1 MVGVFGAAAVFEMRF
16 CFAFPFLCHYC
27 CRCCAFVTLLQHEAW
42 SNVPKV
48 APTHAAARL
57 VRVSDDMHLR
67 HVALTN
73 ARVHYE
79 MSYA

>member
-1 MVGVFGAAAVFEMRF
+1 MLRREL
-16 CFAFPFLCHYC
+16 AFLRLLRMLLLL
-27 CRCCAFVTLLQHEAW
+27 RCCVFVSLLQHEAW
-42 SNVPKV
+42 PDVPKV

-73 ARVHYE
+73 AHIHYE